1 MKLES
6 DSSFYH
12 SMTSP
17 NCAPESLECNY
28 SSSELQHQVTNKN
41 PIGLSCQEKINQED
55 AVQSSYSS
63 GDGNSCITTKINHS
77 SVDVFDN
84 DANGV
89 SAFEAP
95 SNMKSSFSYV
105 DKSVMECQMS
115 KTIVCDKEINVNDV
129 KDICIDEG
137 VSSLD
142 NFFFKSTDEKSIS
155 KISPLEEDQNEGSI
169 KERENSSEV
178 SKFIAVDHKV
188 SLEDHFAM
196 DWTNHNDAKDV
207 TQIEEEKFNLSEP
220 KVLMQKIDKKS
231 FSSESLDNI
240 DVQISSEKENSEDP
254 ASASKSVEFCN
265 VTPTLASVAE
275 PPNDSNIPAHPSGY
289 NNEFENGSIAINFN
303 SISSMANGEEEHHG
317 NPNLNSP
324 APMTSNEETEECHG
338 RSDSVIGTQGSTNL
352 DYRTSDSRL
361 VSSQNPHNI
370 GESSFS
376 AVDPPASLVTY
387 SGPIAYSGSISL
399 RSESSTTSTRSF
411 AFPVLQ
417 SEWNSSPVK
426 MVKAERR
433 HYRKYRGWREGLLCC
448 KF

>member
-1 MKLES
+1 MKLGNNIFYCLVFYLKVLRFVPDVISCLLFYPMIFCCFVKEETILNFIILVLFTLINLLLFLQFVILTCLCYYVNAES

-28 SSSELQHQVTNKN
+28 SSTELQHQVTNNN

-55 AVQSSYSS
+55 AIQSSYSS

-84 DANGV
+84 NANCI

-95 SNMKSSFSYV
+95 SNRKPSFSYV

-169 KERENSSEV
+169 KEKENSSEV

-196 DWTNHNDAKDV
+196 DWTNHNDAKDL

-220 KVLMQKIDKKS
+220 KVLMQKLDKKS
-231 FSSESLDNI
+231 YSSESLDNI
-240 DVQISSEKENSEDP
+240 DVQVCIFLAKLLTM
-254 ASASKSVEFCN
+254 AS
-265 VTPTLASVAE
+265 
-275 PPNDSNIPAHPSGY
+275 
-289 NNEFENGSIAINFN
+289 
-303 SISSMANGEEEHHG
+303 
-317 NPNLNSP
+317 
-324 APMTSNEETEECHG
+324 
-338 RSDSVIGTQGSTNL
+338 
-352 DYRTSDSRL
+352 RTSCL
-361 VSSQNPHNI
+361 
-370 GESSFS
+370 F
-376 AVDPPASLVTY
+376 Y
-387 SGPIAYSGSISL
+387 
-399 RSESSTTSTRSF
+399 F
-411 AFPVLQ
+411 
-417 SEWNSSPVK
+417 
-426 MVKAERR
+426 
-433 HYRKYRGWREGLLCC
+433 
-448 KF
+448 